1 MKDMAHPKEDK
12 DAARDVS
19 VSDKIVLAAAQRWP
33 EFLGGA
39 LGTAVVGGSAHEV
52 AGAAGAGLGVAVV
65 SEIAAR
71 VRARREA
78 NVVSALDAVAEM
90 CHLSLR
96 EVGDRIAEDERLLH
110 LGSRVLEEAAR
121 IVEDER
127 RRALARTVANAIADG
142 DVVEVE
148 GVVARA
154 LIALEAPH
162 VQVLARLSHPQPG
175 SSAAFARWPIYSLKM
190 LEDCL
195 PGAAEVLDPIMA
207 VLEREGL
214 VFAKGSAHFAKREWT
229 ITDFGRRCLRRLED
243 EGLER
248 RRPEFDRRTS

>member
-1 MKDMAHPKEDK
+1 MTGPQDD
-12 DAARDVS
+12 DVDRDVS
-19 VSDKIVLAAAQRWP
+19 VSDKLVLAAALRWP
-33 EFLGGA
+33 ELVGGA
-39 LGTAVVGGSAHEV
+39 LGTAVVGGSGHEI
-52 AGAAGAGLGVAVV
+52 AGAAGASLGAVV
-65 SEIAAR
+65 ATEIAAR

-78 NVVSALDAVAEM
+78 NVVSTLDAVAEM
-90 CHLSLR
+90 SHLSLR
-96 EVGDRIAEDERLLH
+96 EVGDRIVEDERLLH

-121 IVEDER
+121 IAEDER

-148 GVVARA
+148 AVVARA
-154 LIALEAPH
+154 LIALEPPH

-190 LEDCL
+190 LEECL
-195 PGAAEVLDPIMA
+195 PGAVEVLDPIMA

-214 VFAKGSAHFAKREWT
+214 VFAKGSTHFAKREWT

-248 RRPEFDRRTS
+248 RRPESDRRTS